1 MKLLSLLVAAIL
13 VFSGCSDQRPDT
25 LVSSYDQNAMTTAI
39 STAKARVDEFIAVL
53 QANGADSFS
62 VKAPITDSHGTEHFW
77 IVDVSFKDGV
87 FTGKV
92 GNQPGIV
99 KNVQFGQEWRI
110 AKADIS
116 DWMYARGEKIHG
128 GFTIDPL
135 LGSYPKDEADAMRA
149 RLVR

>member
-1 MKLLSLLVAAIL
+1 MKLSLFFLSVTLLLA
-13 VFSGCSDQRPDT
+13 GCDKRPET
-25 LVSSYDQNAMTTAI
+25 LVSSYDQKAMDTAI
-39 STAKARVDEFIAVL
+39 STAKARVEEFIAVL

-77 IVDVSFKDGV
+77 ITDVSFKDGF

-92 GNQPGIV
+92 GNEPGIV
-99 KNVQFGQEWRI
+99 KNVQFGQDWRI

-116 DWMYARGEKIHG
+116 DWMYKRGEKIHG

-135 LGSYPKDEADAMRA
+135 LDSYPKDQAEALRA
-149 RLVR
+149 KLVR